1 MIDDIC
7 CRLFSAGWSFVI
19 FVLFS
24 LFFFSFFHR
33 IDELGAAPL
42 RDGIFIISSHL
53 FYFIGFFSPLL
64 PSFLPSFLPIETKKN
79 GFFLVVVVDCVMILR
94 LKKFLILLFKYILNS
109 VSVDGWKGR
118 PWAPSPVECSFHRW
132 FDSICGCGGGRT
144 DGSTGCIST
153 WIGFFYQLQW
163 WNRAVCLMRI
173 WFSDFPKPISIFSN
187 DNWSLGWGNWLELAT
202 VVVGRQ
208 VWNEMETMNGK

>member
-1 MIDDIC
+1 MEHHL
-7 CRLFSAGWSFVI
+7 RLTTFHDWWYLLSFV
-19 FVLFS
+19 FRWLEFCYFRSV
-24 LFFFSFFHR
+24 FSFFFLFLPPNWW
-33 IDELGAAPL
+33 IGCGAVAW
-42 RDGIFIISSHL
+42 RNIY
-53 FYFIGFFSPLL
+53 YFITFILFHRFFFPSSS
-64 PSFLPSFLPIETKKN
+64 SFLPSLLPIETKKN

-153 WIGFFYQLQW
+153 
-163 WNRAVCLMRI
+163 CI
-173 WFSDFPKPISIFSN
+173 WFILRRRRRPDRWQHRLHFHLNRIF
-187 DNWSLGWGNWLELAT
+187 
-202 VVVGRQ
+202 
-208 VWNEMETMNGK
+208 

>member
-64 PSFLPSFLPIETKKN
+64 LPSFLPSFQLKQKKN

-153 WIGFFYQLQW
+153 
-163 WNRAVCLMRI
+163 CI
-173 WFSDFPKPISIFSN
+173 WFILRRRRRPDRWQHRLHFHLNRIFLSASVMKSSCLFNANLIFRFSKADFNIFK
-187 DNWSLGWGNWLELAT
+187 W
-202 VVVGRQ
+202 
-208 VWNEMETMNGK
+208 

>member
-64 PSFLPSFLPIETKKN
+64 LPSFLPSFQLKQKKN

-153 WIGFFYQLQW
+153 
-163 WNRAVCLMRI
+163 CI
-173 WFSDFPKPISIFSN
+173 WFILRRRRRPDRWQHRLHFHLNRIF
-187 DNWSLGWGNWLELAT
+187 
-202 VVVGRQ
+202 
-208 VWNEMETMNGK
+208 